1 MAEHNLV
8 GKKGEE
14 IARNYLLDKGFKI
27 THLNWRYKKNE
38 LDVVAEKNNLLVV
51 VEVKTRTSE
60 YFENPREAVTIKKQK
75 YIIKATDAYIN
86 EFNID
91 NETRFDIIAVSLL
104 EAETKIEHIED
115 AFQPS
120 LLL

>member
-14 IARNYLLDKGFKI
+14 IARNYLSNNGFKI
-27 THLNWRYKKNE
+27 RHLNWRYKKNE
-38 LDVVAEKNNLLVV
+38 LDIVAEKNNLLVV

-91 NETRFDIIAVSLL
+91 TETRFDIIAVSLL
-104 EAETKIEHIED
+104 KKETKIEHIED

>member
-14 IARNYLLDKGFKI
+14 IARDYLLDNGFKI
-27 THLNWRYKKNE
+27 RDLNWRHKKNE
-38 LDVVAEKNNLLVV
+38 LDIIAEINNLLVV

-60 YFENPREAVTIKKQK
+60 YFENPKEAVTKKKQK
-75 YIIKATDAYIN
+75 NIIVATEAYIN

-91 NETRFDIIAVSLL
+91 YETRFDIIAVSLL
-104 EAETKIEHIED
+104 KTETKIEHIKD